1 MGESES
7 GARVKRQR
15 VVGFRQY
22 GEGGRTFAEAEEDD
36 TVASLRFSVCST
48 DSLQDVVSDL
58 ESARAR
64 ELSLTLQNERLRSLV
79 RQTSAERTPPISPKQ
94 NANCDVRIL
103 RVGQEKVPSK
113 PGKLVLDVG
122 LMTILP
128 IKASFSVAEYVG
140 YRVIDISAKPAT
152 EGGVWEKGRAL
163 FDSWVGSSLPAGHA
177 GNGHNSETE
186 DILWELLWKKSV
198 GTGSLCR
205 ITLASK
211 PEDFSQFEKLL
222 REWATAPSGTDA
234 TAFSKTASS
243 SIPLEPASTE
253 EPEPETGVKPKD
265 SSAAS
270 NSRPAVAAANGAP
283 PTRVRNS
290 FQRTMSTKVLAEST
304 LLQSGHIE
312 ALVNYM
318 PDRYN
323 QHRWDLLYSAA
334 RDGISLQTLYRRVA
348 KTSPTILF
356 VKDMQSH
363 VFGVF
368 APDPWKVHHKFYG
381 TGETFVFRLEPD
393 IQFYQWNQRDH
404 SEEKRNNFFMFS
416 TDDCIAVGGGG
427 HFALWLDEDLL
438 YGNSS
443 KCQTFNNS
451 CLASSEVFQVLNIE
465 VWSLSEG
472 SGRCFSSQ

>member
-1 MGESES
+1 
-7 GARVKRQR
+7 
-15 VVGFRQY
+15 
-22 GEGGRTFAEAEEDD
+22 
-36 TVASLRFSVCST
+36 
-48 DSLQDVVSDL
+48 
-58 ESARAR
+58 
-64 ELSLTLQNERLRSLV
+64 
-79 RQTSAERTPPISPKQ
+79 
-94 NANCDVRIL
+94 
-103 RVGQEKVPSK
+103 
-113 PGKLVLDVG
+113 
-122 LMTILP
+122 
-128 IKASFSVAEYVG
+128 
-140 YRVIDISAKPAT
+140 
-152 EGGVWEKGRAL
+152 
-163 FDSWVGSSLPAGHA
+163 
-177 GNGHNSETE
+177 
-186 DILWELLWKKSV
+186 
-198 GTGSLCR
+198 
-205 ITLASK
+205 
-211 PEDFSQFEKLL
+211 
-222 REWATAPSGTDA
+222 
-234 TAFSKTASS
+234 
-243 SIPLEPASTE
+243 
-253 EPEPETGVKPKD
+253 
-265 SSAAS
+265 
-270 NSRPAVAAANGAP
+270 
-283 PTRVRNS
+283 
-290 FQRTMSTKVLAEST
+290 
-304 LLQSGHIE
+304 
-312 ALVNYM
+312 M

-323 QHRWDLLYSAA
+323 QHRWDLLYSTA

-443 KCQTFNNS
+443 KCKTFNNS